1 MLRALPKKASEL
13 GRIRIGDLEPN
24 KKGGGTHP
32 RKLENFRLTSNNK
45 PLLHL
50 AANLYGG
57 EVQDWPEAPTTGQWE
72 LYTTTNS
79 LDVLI
84 PTFSAITISYEVWSG
99 GGCQRRCNGER
110 ITHCPLDEDQ
120 IGRDCVCPADEQ
132 ERGKLAQDGKACARI
147 LRLNVILPDLPGTGV
162 WRLDTKGFYAT
173 AELLGTLDM
182 LKEAGAEHMM
192 IEALLRLEQRSVK
205 RVVGGQPKST
215 TLKFAVPTLW
225 PKYTFRQ
232 IASAG
237 AARGLLMTA
246 STMDV
251 QAKTLAQHVGD
262 VYGDDAQ
269 DVLERTLGPGER
281 GASDPAPPRLGST
294 EFALRLDAI
303 YEAGGLTP
311 EERDLQWTRLTRRCG
326 DPIPE
331 KWYASLLKDQAE
343 WVEKRQALTASRE
356 TGPHAGAR
364 SLSPGGDPA
373 TGELFNHEES
383 AARDWEAVEKTD

>member
-1 MLRALPKKASEL
+1 MRRTLPKKASEM

-57 EVQDWPEAPTTGQWE
+57 EVQDWSDAPTTGQWQ

-79 LDVLI
+79 LDVLL
-84 PTFSAITISYEVWSG
+84 PTFSAISISYEVWSG
-99 GGCQRRCNGER
+99 GGCQRRCNGEF
-110 ITHCPLDEDQ
+110 ITHCPLDGEQ
-120 IGRDCVCPADEQ
+120 VGRACVCPEDEQ
-132 ERGKLAQDGKACARI
+132 VRSDLAKDGNACARI

-162 WRLDTKGFYAT
+162 WRLETKGFYAT

-205 RVVGGQPKST
+205 RLVGGQQKT
-215 TLKFAVPTLW
+215 TPLKFAVPTLW

-232 IASAG
+232 IAAAG
-237 AARGLLMTA
+237 QARGLLLA
-246 STMDV
+246 APVSN
-251 QAKTLAQHVGD
+251 ARTLTLGANVGHL
-262 VYGDDAQ
+262 YGDDAQ
-269 DVLERTLGPGER
+269 AALETAMGRVAKVEDVGLSPM
-281 GASDPAPPRLGST
+281 DPA
-294 EFALRLDAI
+294 EFAFRLDQI

-311 EERDLQWTRLTRRCG
+311 EECDTQWKRLVKRCG
-326 DPIPE
+326 EPIPE
-331 KWYASLLKDQAE
+331 KWYAPLLEEQAE
-343 WVEKRQALTASRE
+343 WVQHRQTLPIAQETDALQ
-356 TGPHAGAR
+356 
-364 SLSPGGDPA
+364 GGDQ
-373 TGELFNHEES
+373 GEDDIPF
-383 AARDWEAVEKTD
+383 